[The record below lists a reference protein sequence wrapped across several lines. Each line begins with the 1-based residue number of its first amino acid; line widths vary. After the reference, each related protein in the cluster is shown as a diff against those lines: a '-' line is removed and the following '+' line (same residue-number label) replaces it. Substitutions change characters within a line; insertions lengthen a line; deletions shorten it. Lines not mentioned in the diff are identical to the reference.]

1 MNREQLL
8 PALFPS
14 GWSEQ
19 SADAVSFTGT
29 GKVGAETL
37 QVIGS
42 ANAAEVGG
50 DLALRMAR
58 AVLDTVRDHPGRPI
72 LFLLDT
78 QGQRLRR
85 RDEMLGL
92 NGYMAHL
99 AKCVE
104 IARHRGHPVLSLV
117 YGQAV
122 SGGYLTT
129 GMMAD
134 ACYALADAEIK
145 VMNLPAMAR
154 ITKIPLERLEELA
167 GQSPVFSPGVRQL
180 LPHGA
185 RARSLVGR
193 LGGASAG
200 GAGGYRRAGCS
211 RQRSARRPA
220 YASRA
225 RTRRPHDGPARGR
238 SGAGACLSEPR
249 RATISPGYRR
259 QPAATPG

>member
-167 GQSPVFSPGVRQL
+167 GQSPVFSPGVDNYFRMGHVLEVWSGDLAAHLQAAL
-180 LPHGA
+180 AATAVPGA
-185 RARSLVGR
+185 AGKDRHEDRRMR
-193 LGGASAG
+193 LGLERG
-200 GAGGYRRAGCS
+200 GRTM
-211 RQRSARRPA
+211 ARPVVDRVLA
-220 YASRA
+220 HA
-225 RTRRPHDGPARGR
+225 
-238 SGAGACLSEPR
+238 
-249 RATISPGYRR
+249 
-259 QPAATPG
+259 

>member
-1 MNREQLL
+1 MNREHLL

-14 GWSEQ
+14 GWTEQ
-19 SADAVSFTGT
+19 SSTAHSFTGT
-29 GKVGAETL
+29 GQVGDTTV

-42 ANAAEVGG
+42 SDAAEVGG
-50 DLALRMAR
+50 DLALLMAD
-58 AVLDTVRDHPGRPI
+58 AVLDTIHNHPRRPI

-104 IARHRGHPVLSLV
+104 IARHRGHPIISLV

-154 ITKIPLERLEELA
+154 ITKIPLKRLEELA
-167 GQSPVFSPGVRQL
+167 ARSPVFSPGVDNYFRMGHVLEVWSSDLAASLQTALATLGTRKGAADEDRRMQL
-180 LPHGA
+180 GLERGG
-185 RARSLVGR
+185 RSL
-193 LGGASAG
+193 
-200 GAGGYRRAGCS
+200 
-211 RQRSARRPA
+211 ARPVVEKVLA
-220 YASRA
+220 HA
-225 RTRRPHDGPARGR
+225 
-238 SGAGACLSEPR
+238 
-249 RATISPGYRR
+249 
-259 QPAATPG
+259 